1 MDATKPK
8 ARIEGIIQSGFYVWM
23 SNKPGVLTTKHSDAS
38 PDFPHAVGKI
48 EHGEL
53 KLTPEGEK
61 IIAYF
66 PDPGNPIL
74 GHDR

>member
-1 MDATKPK
+1 MGNPK
-8 ARIEGIIQSGFYVWM
+8 ARIAGNIV
-23 SNKPGVLTTKHSDAS
+23 PGAKVFVSIHKGVFTTDCQFKD

-61 IIAYF
+61 ILAAK
-66 PDPGNPIL
+66 
-74 GHDR
+74 